1 MEPEQQPGSGGSRR
15 SGAVSTTCRS
25 RTPPPATPNP
35 SSLMEI
41 SYAFDSSHDH
51 SLTSPRWTA
60 RFPACSLVRGQFSS
74 TTSLDNDRDVSGDID
89 SEAETDTGSFHG
101 ILPSTRCHEG
111 RGWSPCHPQS
121 QHFAIYEDPSGQPT
135 PQALTPILYSDSDE
149 EKENSYGS
157 SESDEEEAN
166 ADSTSSSDEE

>member
-1 MEPEQQPGSGGSRR
+1 M
-15 SGAVSTTCRS
+15 VS
-25 RTPPPATPNP
+25 
-35 SSLMEI
+35 
-41 SYAFDSSHDH
+41 
-51 SLTSPRWTA
+51 WT
-60 RFPACSLVRGQFSS
+60 
-74 TTSLDNDRDVSGDID
+74 
-89 SEAETDTGSFHG
+89 
-101 ILPSTRCHEG
+101 LPSPLCHEG

-166 ADSTSSSDEE
+166 DDATSSSEEDGMPVRPDVETAQWGIDSDQVDPDRDITEAEITLHDLQELGVLDRFSGNGQDDNPDIAW